1 MVTGVSSLRR
11 ACPPN
16 VSALFEA
23 TYELGDV
30 PNPVDVQSLG
40 VILCANRAIN
50 TPQKMNELA
59 MLTSLN
65 PSVVVFL
72 NSAGTLASLTA
83 IPTIL
88 SILAQAPI
96 FKPRTPILC
105 IPNGSNDRS
114 KIPTHLRP
122 NVGLDGLIVE
132 ERATDTVLAQN
143 GIVGLV
149 PTLGV
154 ASEAEEK
161 SSNESHVYHYTHTI
175 DTVNHLSLAWHRK
188 ILRDSY
194 GTMRRLHP
202 IPCVS

>member
-1 MVTGVSSLRR
+1 VPVSKGFR
-11 ACPPN
+11 AVGAARPII
-16 VSALFEA
+16 SALFEA

-50 TPQKMNELA
+50 TPQKMNELT

-65 PSVVVFL
+65 PTVVVFL

-96 FKPRTPILC
+96 FKPWATILC

-114 KIPTHLRP
+114 KLPTHLGP

-132 ERATDTVLAQN
+132 EGVTDAVLLQN

-149 PTLGV
+149 LSN
-154 ASEAEEK
+154 ASEAEEE

-175 DTVNHLSLAWHRK
+175 DTVNHLSLAWYRK
-188 ILRDSY
+188 ILRDSD
-194 GTMRRLHP
+194 GTMRRLRP